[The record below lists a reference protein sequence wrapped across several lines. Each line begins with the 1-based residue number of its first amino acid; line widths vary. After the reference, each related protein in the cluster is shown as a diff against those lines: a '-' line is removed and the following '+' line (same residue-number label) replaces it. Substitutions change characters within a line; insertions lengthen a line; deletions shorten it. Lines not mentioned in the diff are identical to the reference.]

1 MKSYALAMK
10 VAHKMPL
17 LQVILDKLSGIS
29 SELCMWP
36 HTHTHKWYGEFEKC
50 TEYQK
55 QPKIYN
61 TLEYFMSILSLV
73 IITVKVA
80 LVNKKLTKD
89 LPQLSETVIYF
100 SLVFNKVC

>member
-36 HTHTHKWYGEFEKC
+36 HTQMVWRIWKMY
-50 TEYQK
+50 
-55 QPKIYN
+55 
-61 TLEYFMSILSLV
+61 SISE
-73 IITVKVA
+73 TA
-80 LVNKKLTKD
+80 KD
-89 LPQLSETVIYF
+89 L
-100 SLVFNKVC
+100 